1 MVIGLKRYC
10 GRRRLHRVNDEFD
23 HNDDDDDDDDDDD
36 AYLKGQ
42 KSKRPKILRSCVD
55 FCVFKTR

>member
-10 GRRRLHRVNDEFD
+10 GRRRLHRVDDEFD
-23 HNDDDDDDDDDDD
+23 HNDDDDDDDE
-36 AYLKGQ
+36 YLKGH